1 MGKSMAC
8 VRSFGSVGIYNL
20 CAAFVILMGTPLEPG
35 DPALKGL
42 RKGEKTPIKNKG
54 ENNMS
59 KKLLSLALA
68 LVMCLGLTVPAF
80 VAGTVKVVEDKTHSV
95 KITMNGFL

>member
-1 MGKSMAC
+1 MGKPAGAGKLHPQRQ
-8 VRSFGSVGIYNL
+8 V
-20 CAAFVILMGTPLEPG
+20 PL
-35 DPALKGL
+35 
-42 RKGEKTPIKNKG
+42 RQGEKTPIKNKG